1 MVSCECQ
8 RANSGLRLANPIS
21 TMNKNRNRK
30 NQPPTVV
37 GKRQPRNA
45 KPKLAK
51 RSEVVQAARNHPE
64 LNLLTGDDEFAY
76 RETPARRSKA
86 GR

>member
-1 MVSCECQ
+1 
-8 RANSGLRLANPIS
+8 
-21 TMNKNRNRK
+21 MNKSRNRK

-37 GKRQPRNA
+37 GKHQPRNA

-51 RSEVVQAARNHPE
+51 RSEVLQAARNHPE
-64 LNLLTGDDEFAY
+64 LNLSTGDDEFAY

>member
-1 MVSCECQ
+1 
-8 RANSGLRLANPIS
+8 
-21 TMNKNRNRK
+21 MNKSRNRK

-37 GKRQPRNA
+37 GTHQRRNA

-64 LNLLTGDDEFAY
+64 LNLAATEDEVAY
-76 RETPARRSKA
+76 RETPSRRSKA